1 MRCSFNFLVCR
12 ALHESRT
19 RQLWDTTCA
28 MLRLEHPDCSVTLL
42 GGFDPVDEIPV
53 VRVCD
58 SDDYDSCHDKVWS
71 VLQRNTGEE
80 AEWFIIADDDTWFNL
95 PNLASILA
103 VLPQQE
109 AVICGH
115 IGPAPV
121 GNRVILHAH
130 GGCGIIVSA
139 LALRALRSVSMP
151 WPRHTMFSDV
161 SLAMLAD
168 MAAIRWCSIV
178 NMHGPGAP
186 IDKID
191 LRDTVSVHVKDRVS
205 FSRLYEALTV

>member
-1 MRCSFNFLVCR
+1 MKCSFNFLVCR
-12 ALHESRT
+12 ALHQSRT
-19 RQLWDTTCA
+19 RPLWETTCA
-28 MLRLEHPDCSVTLL
+28 ILKREHPDCSVTLL

-71 VLQRNTGEE
+71 VLQRNTGDE

-103 VLPQQE
+103 VLPQQQ

-115 IGPAPV
+115 IGPTPV
-121 GNRVILHAH
+121 GNKVILRAH

-151 WPRHTMFSDV
+151 WPRHTRFSDV

-168 MAAIRWCSIV
+168 IASIRWCSIV

-191 LRDTVSVHVKDRVS
+191 LSDTVSIHVKDRVS
-205 FSRLYEALTV
+205 FNRLYEALTV

>member
-1 MRCSFNFLVCR
+1 
-12 ALHESRT
+12 
-19 RQLWDTTCA
+19 
-28 MLRLEHPDCSVTLL
+28 MLKRDHPDCSVTLL

-71 VLQRNTGEE
+71 VLQRNTGDE
-80 AEWFIIADDDTWFNL
+80 ADWFIIADDDTWFNL

-115 IGPAPV
+115 IGPALV
-121 GNRVILHAH
+121 GNKVILHAH

-168 MAAIRWCSIV
+168 IASIRWCSIV
-178 NMHGPGAP
+178 NMRGPAAP
-186 IDKID
+186 IEGID
-191 LRDTVSVHVKDRVS
+191 LSDTVSVHVKDRVS
-205 FSRLYEALTV
+205 FSSLYEALTV